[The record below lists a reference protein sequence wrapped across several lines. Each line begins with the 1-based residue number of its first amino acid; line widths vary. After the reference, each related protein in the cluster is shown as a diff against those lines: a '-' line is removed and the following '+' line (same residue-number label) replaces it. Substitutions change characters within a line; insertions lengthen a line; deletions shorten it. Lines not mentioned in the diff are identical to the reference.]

1 MNSFDAV
8 SRLPRFAGEHFRSRF
23 SLNKVGQLTQTRPHT
38 KKLRKRLMKFKSTL
52 LLSLALIVSL
62 SMTSRPSGAITM
74 QSGTLYQQMTLTQR
88 AAFVTEK
95 AREISRKISGSD
107 YEFTTAFEM
116 EIQKA
121 VDMYVRRIGN
131 NAGDSPGRGDAR
143 LVFDRGQ
150 TLAPTLIR
158 TFKAR
163 NVSPVI
169 GLYIPLVESEYV
181 NIESPNSTG
190 AVGMFQF
197 LPQTG
202 EHYGLSAAE
211 LLDVDK
217 SADAAARYIADGI
230 NQFSSERMK
239 EALALLVYNRG
250 GKSVESDLEALV
262 NDQNRAC
269 SICALTEQKDKL
281 DKTFRSE
288 SVYYVP
294 RFFAAAIIGENP
306 QAFGLSTRAL
316 SSFDAKP

>member
-1 MNSFDAV
+1 
-8 SRLPRFAGEHFRSRF
+8 
-23 SLNKVGQLTQTRPHT
+23 
-38 KKLRKRLMKFKSTL
+38 MKFKSML
-52 LLSLALIVSL
+52 LLSLAVIVSL

-95 AREISRKISGSD
+95 SREISRTISGND
-107 YEFTTAFEM
+107 YQFTTAFEM

-121 VDMYVRRIGN
+121 VDMYARRIGN
-131 NAGDSPGRGDAR
+131 NAGDSPGKGDAR
-143 LVFDRGQ
+143 FVFERGQ
-150 TLAPTLIR
+150 TVAPILIR

-181 NIESPNSTG
+181 NIDSPNSMG
-190 AVGMFQF
+190 AMGMFQF
-197 LPQTG
+197 LPATG
-202 EHYGLSAAE
+202 EHYGLSAGD

-217 SADAAARYIADGI
+217 SADAAARYIADGLKT
-230 NQFSSERMK
+230 FSADRMK
-239 EALALLVYNRG
+239 EALALLAYNRG
-250 GKSVESDLEALV
+250 GKNVERDIAALV

-269 SICALTEQKDKL
+269 SICALTEQRDKL
-281 DKTFRSE
+281 DKNFRSE

-306 QAFGLSTRAL
+306 QAFGLQTRPL
-316 SSFDAKP
+316 SSFESKP